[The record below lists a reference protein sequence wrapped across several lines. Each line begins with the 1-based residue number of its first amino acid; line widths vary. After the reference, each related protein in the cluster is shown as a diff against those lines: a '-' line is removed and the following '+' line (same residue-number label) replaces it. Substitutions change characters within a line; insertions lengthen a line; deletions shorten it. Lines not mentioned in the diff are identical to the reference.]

1 MLDLHL
7 ALLEVGDVDPE
18 TDRPA
23 GWRELLRPFEP
34 ALADC
39 LAHDLRALAAETRD
53 PFLGRVLERR
63 AELLRELG
71 GLPRQLLV
79 GDADD
84 AGPLQQR
91 RRDDGGGIEHL
102 QPLVLVVDHDARR
115 QAVDRLLQE
124 VARLSGR
131 LPLPLMF
138 HRGMA
143 DQQDQHQSGGDETCR
158 TERQNKQRRPV
169 VVDQLA
175 DQGIDAA
182 RIRGTRGVEASEL
195 DDHAS
200 QRRAVEQAVRR
211 GEGLDLARQQIVYRG
226 SVVADR
232 VLPIAMGWHT
242 RSLATGRRQRRLELR
257 PCLAQRGCRLG
268 RLNLIVGHQV
278 NAIHQ
283 PPRALVER
291 QQLGRLVP
299 GVARLSR
306 MQRQCNGGHGNR
318 AAYQADDA
326 GRRGPGDPAR
336 AEGKPGLVGK
346 GPYQIEKPHELRSND
361 LHRTP

>member
-1 MLDLHL
+1 MQSIARSFEQLRFGLLAIAQALVRQFGVGLADGVAPNEADRNGSGGLVEHHQPFVLVVEHDTRRQRIDRFLKQIARMLDLHL

-53 PFLGRVLERR
+53 PFLGCVLERR

-71 GLPRQLLV
+71 GFPRQLLV

-124 VARLSGR
+124 VARLSGGP
-131 LPLPLMF
+131 PLPLML
-138 HRGMA
+138 HRGVA
-143 DQQDQHQSGGDETCR
+143 DQQDQHQPGGDEPCR
-158 TERQNKQRRPV
+158 AERQDKQRQPV

-175 DQGIDAA
+175 DQRIDAA
-182 RIRGTRGVEASEL
+182 RIRSTCRVQASEL
-195 DDHAS
+195 T
-200 QRRAVEQAVRR
+200 
-211 GEGLDLARQQIVYRG
+211 I
-226 SVVADR
+226 
-232 VLPIAMGWHT
+232 T
-242 RSLATGRRQRRLELR
+242 RPS
-257 PCLAQRGCRLG
+257 
-268 RLNLIVGHQV
+268 
-278 NAIHQ
+278 
-283 PPRALVER
+283 
-291 QQLGRLVP
+291 
-299 GVARLSR
+299 VARSSR
-306 MQRQCNGGHGNR
+306 RSGGAK
-318 AAYQADDA
+318 AAM
-326 GRRGPGDPAR
+326 PAS
-336 AEGKPGLVGK
+336 
-346 GPYQIEKPHELRSND
+346 RS
-361 LHRTP
+361 